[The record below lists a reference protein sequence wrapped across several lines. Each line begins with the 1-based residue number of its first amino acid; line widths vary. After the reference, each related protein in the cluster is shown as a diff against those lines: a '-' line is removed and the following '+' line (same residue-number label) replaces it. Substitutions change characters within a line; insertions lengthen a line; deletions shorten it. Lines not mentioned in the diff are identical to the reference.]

1 MPPISYSRHR
11 SPPEVLRHASA
22 HQRGVQAAGVHR
34 FVLLM
39 LRSRL
44 ITSLFSAALS
54 LAQCPS
60 AVAQAIVLGA
70 KEFTEQLLV
79 AEMTTQLLK
88 ARGFTVHRGN
98 GLTVSGVRDLQE
110 RGIIDLYWEY
120 TGTALAVF
128 NGVREKLS
136 PDEAYARVKALDAQ
150 RGLVWLTP
158 SKVNNTYAL
167 AMRRTDAEAKGVA
180 SISDLATRIR
190 AGEVLRLACPLEF
203 PTRADGLKPLQQT
216 YRFEFGAGSVLAM
229 DSGSIYRAFG
239 RSGGIDVAVVF
250 ATDGRIAESD
260 LTILRD
266 DRGFF
271 RSYLLTP
278 VVRQATLERY
288 PEIKP
293 ILERLS
299 TELDNDTIAGL
310 NASVDLHGRIV
321 EEVASEFLRDRALLS
336 AP

>member
-1 MPPISYSRHR
+1 M
-11 SPPEVLRHASA
+11 
-22 HQRGVQAAGVHR
+22 
-34 FVLLM
+34 
-39 LRSRL
+39 
-44 ITSLFSAALS
+44 
-54 LAQCPS
+54 
-60 AVAQAIVLGA
+60 
-70 KEFTEQLLV
+70 
-79 AEMTTQLLK
+79 
-88 ARGFTVHRGN
+88 
-98 GLTVSGVRDLQE
+98 
-110 RGIIDLYWEY
+110 
-120 TGTALAVF
+120 F
-128 NGVREKLS
+128 NGVSEKLS

-150 RGLVWLTP
+150 RGLVWLAP

-216 YRFEFGAGSVLAM
+216 YGFEFGAGSVVAM
-229 DSGSIYRAFG
+229 DPGSIYRAFR
-239 RSGGIDVAVVF
+239 RSGTFDVAVVF

-288 PEIKP
+288 PEIKAV
-293 ILERLS
+293 LERLS
-299 TELDNDTIAGL
+299 AELDNDTIAGL
-310 NASVDLHGRIV
+310 NASVDLHGRPV
-321 EEVASEFLRDRALLS
+321 EQVASGFLRNRALLS

>member
-1 MPPISYSRHR
+1 VLDLHWASGWDEMEAAARRILAAGDSLC
-11 SPPEVLRHASA
+11 VLR
-22 HQRGVQAAGVHR
+22 
-34 FVLLM
+34 M

-44 ITSLFSAALS
+44 ITFLVSAALS
-54 LAQCPS
+54 LAQCPT
-60 AVAQAIVLGA
+60 AVAQAIVVGA

-110 RGIIDLYWEY
+110 RGVIDVYWEY

-128 NGVREKLS
+128 NGVSEKLS

-150 RGLVWLTP
+150 RGLVWLAP
-158 SKVNNTYAL
+158 SKVNNTYSL
-167 AMRRTDAEAKGVA
+167 AMRRPDAAAKGVA
-180 SISDLATRIR
+180 TISDLATRIR
-190 AGEVLRLACPLEF
+190 SGEVLRLACPLEF
-203 PTRADGLKPLQQT
+203 PTRADGLKGLQQT
-216 YRFEFGAGSVLAM
+216 YGFELGVGSVVVK
-229 DSGSIYRAFG
+229 DPGSIYRAFG
-239 RSGGIDVAVVF
+239 RSGSFDVAVVF
-250 ATDGRIAESD
+250 ATDGRISESD

-299 TELDNDTIAGL
+299 AELDNDTIAGL
-310 NASVDLHGRIV
+310 NASVDLHGRV
-321 EEVASEFLRDRALLS
+321 AEEVASGFLRDRALLS